1 MQAQGAATRRVAL
14 LIDGENVSNAFAGR
28 LILEAAGH
36 GALTVKRV
44 YGSVGKIPG
53 WESVPGFAFHHA
65 GPGKNAADILLAVD
79 AMGIFHKGLADIFVL
94 ASSDGDFRHLATRL
108 REEGAQVFGA
118 GEGKAP
124 EAFRKSCT
132 HWIALGP
139 SDVHEP
145 SDPHERIR
153 GIFSQ
158 QAEGLLISQ
167 VNPVIK
173 GKLGL
178 GLTHVDA
185 KTWRKYFESR
195 PSDYIISGQGPQTR
209 IALAKSA
216 GT

>member
-14 LIDGENVSNAFAGR
+14 LIDGENVSSAFAGR
-28 LILEAAGH
+28 LIIETAGH
-36 GALTVKRV
+36 GALTIKRA
-44 YGSVGKIPG
+44 YGSAGKIPG
-53 WESVPGFAFHHA
+53 WESAPGFAFHHA
-65 GPGKNAADILLAVD
+65 GPGKNAADIMLAVD

-118 GEGKAP
+118 GEDKAP

-132 HWIALGP
+132 HWIALG
-139 SDVHEP
+139 SSEA
-145 SDPHERIR
+145 HERIR
-153 GIFSQ
+153 EVFRQ

-178 GLTHVDA
+178 GLMHVDA

-209 IALAKSA
+209 IVLAKSA
-216 GT
+216 GK